1 MQTHNL
7 STQTDFTP
15 RISQSVFHKLNN
27 IRLESPDPEMQLSNL
42 QKRIEEQQWS
52 SLVAMT
58 SLKENVQKRFADFK
72 SLAMAKPK
80 LINISANNIN
90 DILKLLT
97 MYRNNN
103 LLPKGAEIR
112 ESVLFCANESSAQY
126 SDNFTMGIKQNQR
139 CCSSQTEIST
149 LLVWPHFGKL
159 KAKDNVKTKISK
171 MHGTFIFKSLEYAKL
186 QTYPSRLKQY
196 CKDLNEGKEIL
207 VSVSDLSDEMH
218 AEILAIP
225 HINMKTADKS
235 TENFACRGYDKIH
248 QRNDPQSKT
257 IGDMQLIHHE
267 IFAQLE
273 GKVKSTLNFE
283 IETAIKKSTES
294 FKNLQ
299 LACNC
304 SNRTA
309 RIDELQRMLS
319 SKDNLLA
326 EAERKLR
333 NETSD
338 KNSANSKL
346 KESHRQLK
354 EKESEI
360 SKLSTK
366 ISNQNKT
373 NSQQQQ
379 AMNLKCK
386 EIEKLKEELNKIS
399 SQQSS
404 QVEVNRMKTKITQL
418 EADVRRYKNA
428 SSSVSHLEAELH
440 KYKSIAGMVGHL
452 KTQLAEEKKKTKDSG
467 AGDKPLSVI
476 NSEQEILLIEKDAI
490 IAEYI
495 SGSDS

>member
-294 FKNLQ
+294 FKNLPVT
-299 LACNC
+299 CNC
-304 SNRTA
+304 P
-309 RIDELQRMLS
+309 DEGQLQATKQQLSEKQSTINELDHELILLKNENKRLQSMLS
-319 SKDNLLA
+319 ERDSTIAEKNKNL
-326 EAERKLR
+326 
-333 NETSD
+333 N
-338 KNSANSKL
+338 
-346 KESHRQLK
+346 
-354 EKESEI
+354 EKESEV
-360 SKLSTK
+360 SKLQKK
-366 ISNQNKT
+366 ITNQT
-373 NSQQQQ
+373 NTNRQQQV
-379 AMNLKCK
+379 AMDAKCK
-386 EIEKLKEELNKIS
+386 EMEKLKKSS
-399 SQQSS
+399 SQETS
-404 QVEVNRMKTKITQL
+404 QVEVNKLKSKI
-418 EADVRRYKNA
+418 R
-428 SSSVSHLEAELH
+428 
-440 KYKSIAGMVGHL
+440 
-452 KTQLAEEKKKTKDSG
+452 
-467 AGDKPLSVI
+467 
-476 NSEQEILLIEKDAI
+476 
-490 IAEYI
+490 
-495 SGSDS
+495 